1 MASNPD
7 GLLYNEFLELENVP
21 LESFTLEWDWEKL
34 MTTILD
40 MDVYMYMYNY
50 GMGMEE
56 EENPFEVVLTLTGRI
71 TIISTLLKSTTCNL
85 M

>member
-21 LESFTLEWDWEKL
+21 PRELHVRVRWGKL

-40 MDVYMYMYNY
+40 MDMYMYMYNY

-71 TIISTLLKSTTCNL
+71 TIISTLLKSTTRNR

>member
-21 LESFTLEWDWEKL
+21 LESFTLEWDGEKL

-40 MDVYMYMYNY
+40 MDMYMYN
-50 GMGMEE
+50 
-56 EENPFEVVLTLTGRI
+56 
-71 TIISTLLKSTTCNL
+71 
-85 M
+85 

>member
-7 GLLYNEFLELENVP
+7 GLLDNEFLELENVP
-21 LESFTLEWDWEKL
+21 LESFTLEWDGEKL

-40 MDVYMYMYNY
+40 MYNY

-71 TIISTLLKSTTCNL
+71 TIISTLLKSTTRNR

>member
-1 MASNPD
+1 MD
-7 GLLYNEFLELENVP
+7 GLLDNEFLELENVP
-21 LESFTLEWDWEKL
+21 LESFTLEWDGGKL

-40 MDVYMYMYNY
+40 MYNY

-71 TIISTLLKSTTCNL
+71 TIISTLLKSTTRNR

>member
-1 MASNPD
+1 MD
-7 GLLYNEFLELENVP
+7 GLLDNEFLELENVP
-21 LESFTLEWDWEKL
+21 LESFTLEWDGEKL

-40 MDVYMYMYNY
+40 MDMYMYNY

-56 EENPFEVVLTLTGRI
+56 EGNPVEVVLTLTGRI
-71 TIISTLLKSTTCNL
+71 TIISTLLKSTTRNR

>member
-1 MASNPD
+1 MD
-7 GLLYNEFLELENVP
+7 GLLDNEFLELENVP
-21 LESFTLEWDWEKL
+21 LESFTLEWDGEKL

-40 MDVYMYMYNY
+40 MDMYMYNY

-71 TIISTLLKSTTCNL
+71 TIISTLLKSTTRNR

>member
-1 MASNPD
+1 
-7 GLLYNEFLELENVP
+7 
-21 LESFTLEWDWEKL
+21 

-40 MDVYMYMYNY
+40 MDMYMYMYNY

-71 TIISTLLKSTTCNL
+71 TIISTLLKSTTRNR

>member
-1 MASNPD
+1 MD
-7 GLLYNEFLELENVP
+7 GLLDNEFLELENVP
-21 LESFTLEWDWEKL
+21 LESFTLEWDGEKL

-40 MDVYMYMYNY
+40 MYNY

-71 TIISTLLKSTTCNL
+71 TIISTLLRSTTRNR

>member
-21 LESFTLEWDWEKL
+21 PRELHVRVGWGKINA
-34 MTTILD
+34 TILD
-40 MDVYMYMYNY
+40 MDMYMYNY

-56 EENPFEVVLTLTGRI
+56 EGNPVEVVLTLTGRI
-71 TIISTLLKSTTCNL
+71 TIISTLLKSTTRNR

>member
-1 MASNPD
+1 MD
-7 GLLYNEFLELENVP
+7 GLLDNEFLELENVP
-21 LESFTLEWDWEKL
+21 LESFTLEWDGEKL

-40 MDVYMYMYNY
+40 MYNY

-71 TIISTLLKSTTCNL
+71 TIISTLLKSTTRNR

>member
-1 MASNPD
+1 MD
-7 GLLYNEFLELENVP
+7 GLLDNEFLELENVP
-21 LESFTLEWDWEKL
+21 LESFTLEWDGEKL

-40 MDVYMYMYNY
+40 MDMDMYMYMYNY

-71 TIISTLLKSTTCNL
+71 TIISTLLKSTTRNR

>member
-1 MASNPD
+1 
-7 GLLYNEFLELENVP
+7 
-21 LESFTLEWDWEKL
+21 

-40 MDVYMYMYNY
+40 MDMYMYMYMYNY

-56 EENPFEVVLTLTGRI
+56 EENPFEVVLTRTGRI